1 MAQEVAVLTAANGD
15 YAIIFTFAAVF
26 IAELLQFF
34 IAFFPVNILPVKGI
48 ELASIACGIK
58 SNGRDDLVL
67 IKINQGSSCAATFT
81 KNAFSAAPVVVA
93 KKHLNQA
100 QPRALLINSGNAN
113 AGTGDQGLQD
123 AVKTCEWL
131 AHSLQCDTKEI
142 LPFSTGV
149 IGEPMPMDILASG
162 VGVISQQLSMD
173 NWMSAAQGIMT
184 TDTVAKAISK
194 QITIAGKLVTVT
206 GIAKGSGMIC
216 PNMATMLAFIGTD
229 AKVESTYLQH
239 CLDEAV
245 AKSFNSITVDSDT
258 STNDA
263 CILMASGAS
272 ETELIDADSDDAVI
286 FSQAINDVCLHLAQ
300 AIIRD
305 GEGATKFVS
314 VNVVS
319 AASLGEA
326 RDVAYTIAHSPLV
339 KTAFFASDP
348 NWGRILAA
356 VGRAGIEDLAL
367 EGVSLYLDDVC
378 IVSGGCR
385 DAAYTE
391 EAGQRVMDQSE
402 ITIKVVLGRGDV
414 STTIWT
420 TDLSHDYVTINSD
433 YRS

>member
-1 MAQEVAVLTAANGD
+1 MAVG
-15 YAIIFTFAAVF
+15 
-26 IAELLQFF
+26 LLE
-34 IAFFPVNILPVKGI
+34 PVNILPVAGI
-48 ELASIACGIK
+48 ELASVACGIK

-67 IKINQGSSCAATFT
+67 IKINSDSSCAATFT
-81 KNAFSAAPVVVA
+81 KNAFCAAPVVVA
-93 KKHLNQA
+93 KQHLVQT

-113 AGTGDQGLQD
+113 AGTGEQGIQD
-123 AVKTCEWL
+123 AVQTCEWV
-131 AHSLQCDTKEI
+131 ARALQCNTKEV

-149 IGEPMPMDILASG
+149 IGEPMPMDVLDSG
-162 VGVISQQLSMD
+162 VKLVSQQLAIN
-173 NWMSAAQGIMT
+173 NWMDAAQGIMT
-184 TDTVAKAISK
+184 TDTVAKAVSQ
-194 QITIAGKLVTVT
+194 QITIDGKLITIT
-206 GIAKGSGMIC
+206 GITKGSGMIC

-229 AKVESTYLQH
+229 AKVETSYLQQ
-239 CLDEAV
+239 CLDDAV

-272 ETELIDADSDDAVI
+272 ESAVIDADSNDAVV
-286 FSQAINDVCLHLAQ
+286 FSQAINEVCLHLAQ
-300 AIIRD
+300 SIIRD

-314 VNVVS
+314 VNVVT
-319 AASLGEA
+319 AASLSEA

-339 KTAFFASDP
+339 KTALFASDP

-356 VGRAGIEDLAL
+356 VGRAGIEDLIVDD
-367 EGVSLYLDDVC
+367 VSIYLDDVC

-402 ITIKVVLGRGDV
+402 ITIKVVLGRGDI

>member
-1 MAQEVAVLTAANGD
+1 MAVGLSE
-15 YAIIFTFAAVF
+15 
-26 IAELLQFF
+26 
-34 IAFFPVNILPVKGI
+34 PVNILAVKGI

-58 SNGRDDLVL
+58 SNGRNDLVL
-67 IKINQGSSCAATFT
+67 IKVNQGASCAATFT
-81 KNAFSAAPVVVA
+81 KNAFCAAPVVVA
-93 KKHLNQA
+93 KKHLA
-100 QPRALLINSGNAN
+100 QTRPRAFLINSGNAN
-113 AGTGDQGLQD
+113 AGTGKQGIQD
-123 AVKTCEWL
+123 AVQSCEWL
-131 AHSLQCDTKEI
+131 ASSLECKTEEV

-149 IGEPMPMDILASG
+149 IGEPMPMNVLDSG
-162 VGVISQQLSMD
+162 IKAIIPQLLED
-173 NWMSAAQGIMT
+173 NWMTAARGIMT
-184 TDTVAKAISK
+184 TDTIAKAVSK
-194 QITIAGKLVTVT
+194 QFEIGGKLVTMT

-229 AKVESTYLQH
+229 AKVEGIYLQQ
-239 CLDEAV
+239 CLNNAV
-245 AKSFNSITVDSDT
+245 SKSFNSITVDSDT

-272 ETELIDADSDDAVI
+272 DAELVEAGSDDAATFAQVVDEI
-286 FSQAINDVCLHLAQ
+286 CLHLAQ
-300 AIIRD
+300 SIIRD

-319 AASLGEA
+319 AATLGEA

-339 KTAFFASDP
+339 KTALFASDP

-356 VGRAGIEDLAL
+356 VGRAGIENLVL
-367 EGVSLYLDDVC
+367 EDVSIYLDDVC
-378 IVSGGCR
+378 IVNAGCR

-391 EAGQRVMDQSE
+391 QAGQRVMDQAE

-420 TDLSHDYVTINSD
+420 TDLSHEYVTINAD

>member
-1 MAQEVAVLTAANGD
+1 VAVGLS
-15 YAIIFTFAAVF
+15 
-26 IAELLQFF
+26 E
-34 IAFFPVNILPVKGI
+34 PVNILPVTGI
-48 ELASIACGIK
+48 ELASVASGIK
-58 SNGRDDLVL
+58 SSGRDDLVL
-67 IKINQGSSCAATFT
+67 IKISPGSSCAATFT
-81 KNAFSAAPVVVA
+81 KNSFCAAPVILA
-93 KKHLNQA
+93 KKHLSQTL
-100 QPRALLINSGNAN
+100 PRALIINSGNAN
-113 AGTGDQGLQD
+113 AGTGEKGLKD
-123 AVKTCEWL
+123 AVQSCEWV
-131 AHSLQCDTKEI
+131 ARAIQCNAEEV

-149 IGEPMPMDILASG
+149 IGEPMPMEVLNSG
-162 VGVISQQLSMD
+162 VKLVSQQLSVD
-173 NWMSAAQGIMT
+173 NWMVAAQGIMT

-194 QITIAGKLVTVT
+194 QISVAGKLITIT

-216 PNMATMLAFIGTD
+216 PNMATMLAFICTD
-229 AKVESTYLQH
+229 AKVEDAYLQY

-263 CILMASGAS
+263 CILIASGAS
-272 ETELIDADSDDAVI
+272 ESALINAGSTDAII
-286 FSQAINDVCLHLAQ
+286 FSQAINEVCLHLAQ
-300 AIIRD
+300 AIVRD

-314 VNVVS
+314 VNVLD
-319 AASLGEA
+319 ALSLSEA

-339 KTAFFASDP
+339 KTALFASDP

-356 VGRAGIEDLAL
+356 VGNAGVENLIAEN
-367 EGVSLYLDDVC
+367 VSIYLNDIC

-402 ITIKVVLGRGDV
+402 ITVKVILGRGDV

>member
-1 MAQEVAVLTAANGD
+1 MAVGLSE
-15 YAIIFTFAAVF
+15 
-26 IAELLQFF
+26 
-34 IAFFPVNILPVKGI
+34 PVNILPVAGI
-48 ELASIACGIK
+48 ELASVASGIK

-67 IKINQGSSCAATFT
+67 IKISPDSSCVATFT
-81 KNAFSAAPVVVA
+81 KNSFCAAPVILA
-93 KKHLNQA
+93 KKHLSQA

-113 AGTGDQGLQD
+113 AGTGEQGLQD
-123 AVKTCEWL
+123 ALQSCEWV
-131 AHSLQCDTKEI
+131 AREIQCNVEEV

-149 IGEPMPMDILASG
+149 IGEPMPMDILNSG
-162 VGVISQQLSMD
+162 VKLVSQQLSVE
-173 NWMSAAQGIMT
+173 NWVDAAQGIMT

-194 QITIAGKLVTVT
+194 QISVAGKLVTIT

-229 AKVESTYLQH
+229 AKVENTYLQH
-239 CLDEAV
+239 CLDGAV

-272 ETELIDADSDDAVI
+272 EAPLIGVDSTDAEI
-286 FSQAINDVCLHLAQ
+286 FSQAITEICLHLAQ
-300 AIIRD
+300 AIVRD
-305 GEGATKFVS
+305 GEGATKFIS
-314 VNVVS
+314 VNVV
-319 AASLGEA
+319 AASSLSEA

-339 KTAFFASDP
+339 KTALFASDP

-356 VGRAGIEDLAL
+356 VGRAGIEDLVI

-385 DAAYTE
+385 NSAYTE

-402 ITIKVVLGRGDV
+402 ITIKVILGRGDV